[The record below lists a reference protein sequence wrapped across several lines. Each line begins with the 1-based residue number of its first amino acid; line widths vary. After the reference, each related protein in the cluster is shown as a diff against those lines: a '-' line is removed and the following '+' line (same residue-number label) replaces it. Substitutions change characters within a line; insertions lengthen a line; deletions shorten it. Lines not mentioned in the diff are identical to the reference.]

1 VDQGERRRWAP
12 VVATALVVVLLLAG
26 WAVMGQRGTLGVTGA
41 TPSAPASTSAS
52 GAPRTVE
59 LPLCADQSATDKMLL
74 PATPDGPAKDA
85 VSGTAVNT
93 SFSLGDGAF
102 TADPPPTGYAAA
114 VTAGQAGCQL
124 ASAMGVRGFTAPPGR
139 LALATVTIAS
149 SLYREPS
156 VDAGEPATNANPDPL
171 PTYQHRVAWVLI
183 SAANNNVSS
192 CPTMAPSTAQAA
204 AASAEPPHP
213 YEVFGIDATTGG
225 SPFMYEDPYALCQG
239 LALDP
244 ASLSVPYQILS
255 VPWKIL
261 SRAADGLSAQIS
273 ASWSSCETYTLAG
286 TTYATN
292 TPSRPSGA
300 PTQPATSANTLHAW
314 VQPPHGDLAITVNR
328 PFGADCGPAS
338 AHTLTLHP
346 AVVGATI
353 PAAVAHGP
361 LGLVAPQVG

>member
-1 VDQGERRRWAP
+1 MDEGGRRRWAP

-26 WAVMGQRGTLGVTGA
+26 WAVLGHRGTSGVTGA

-52 GAPRTVE
+52 GTPRTVE
-59 LPLCADQSATDKMLL
+59 LPPCADQSATDKMLL
-74 PATPDGPAKDA
+74 STTPDGPAKDA
-85 VSGTAVNT
+85 VSGTAVTT
-93 SFSLGDGAF
+93 SFSLGNGAF

-156 VDAGEPATNANPDPL
+156 VDAGEPASNANPDLL
-171 PTYQHRVAWVLI
+171 PSYQHRVAWILI
-183 SAANNNVSS
+183 SAADNNVSS
-192 CPTMAPSTAQAA
+192 CPTRAPSLSQAA
-204 AASAEPPHP
+204 VASAEPAHP
-213 YEVFGIDATTGG
+213 YEVFGIDATTGA
-225 SPFMYEDPYALCQG
+225 SPIMYEDPFAVCG
-239 LALDP
+239 GM
-244 ASLSVPYQILS
+244 ASSAASVSVPYQILS
-255 VPWKIL
+255 VPWTIV
-261 SRAADGLSAQIS
+261 SRAADGSSAQIT
-273 ASWSSCETYTLAG
+273 ASWSGCEVYTLAG
-286 TTYATN
+286 STYATSAA
-292 TPSRPSGA
+292 SRPSGA

-314 VQPPHGDLAITVNR
+314 VQRPHGDLAITVNR
-328 PFGADCGPAS
+328 PFGADCGPAT

-353 PAAVAHGP
+353 PAAVAHDP